1 VRCELVR
8 VGKLLMRARWLSGPA
23 SGGGIGRQVQ
33 VALDGQALLPVAVPW
48 ADLTAVMAGD

>member
-33 VALDGQALLPVAVPW
+33 VALDGEALLPVAVPW